1 MNAICDACRP
11 AVEAMWHTMLAR
23 DPLCLCV
30 RVCLHGNSP
39 PPLVHVGSSFH
50 SMFGCLLASSDRESL
65 ALVRG
70 VFFGRD
76 VRSISSLQSG
86 KPVWPQPN
94 CPSAG
99 HGLHSWPGYIH
110 GHVNYLSS
118 QTQRGK
124 EISCFYSAR
133 GARSMASQS
142 SSQACHRV
150 AERFAKDVYVH
161 TVASS
166 ISNELFSSFFG
177 HYHYSLGIPSE
188 RFHFVLHLHAQRDDD
203 AAIRVLS
210 KHNISWMSIRGHF
223 DPSIRNGLVNSWVR
237 TLPRSAYIINSDVD
251 EH

>member
-1 MNAICDACRP
+1 MVP
-11 AVEAMWHTMLAR
+11 AGQLAWVGGHIHMHGVNHLSYFIRHSVERRFHVLQ
-23 DPLCLCV
+23 CV
-30 RVCLHGNSP
+30 RVGQ
-39 PPLVHVGSSFH
+39 V
-50 SMFGCLLASSDRESL
+50 
-65 ALVRG
+65 
-70 VFFGRD
+70 
-76 VRSISSLQSG
+76 
-86 KPVWPQPN
+86 
-94 CPSAG
+94 
-99 HGLHSWPGYIH
+99 
-110 GHVNYLSS
+110 
-118 QTQRGK
+118 
-124 EISCFYSAR
+124 
-133 GARSMASQS
+133 ARSMASQS

-237 TLPRSAYIINSDVD
+237 TLPTSAYIINSDVD
-251 EH
+251 EHYVYPCHATQNVLHQAQVKRALCAHMVERVASTFILEPAPRSLSAMHRTFGLCASVRGSCARAGL